1 MRYTSFMQLF
11 ASDMMGLPIMHMSI
25 FDKDGDQFVMFETI
39 DKDNVGDT
47 ARWRLVFLYDTG
59 KVYSSDYDTQRAFS
73 YWTV

>member
-25 FDKDGDQFVMFETI
+25 F